1 MSRELQHSR
10 DGAQVHLAVG
20 SMSAE
25 VLREAAALM
34 RERAE
39 KAEQGR
45 WKLWGMTV
53 MADPTGTSNVDDG
66 IDVAQAFT
74 PSWCERGPRT
84 WNAAHIASWH
94 PAVALAVANWLA
106 GVADAIENWER
117 GNYGTSPDQSHA
129 FAVARAYLGEAQS

>member
-1 MSRELQHSR
+1 
-10 DGAQVHLAVG
+10 
-20 SMSAE
+20 MSAE

-66 IDVAQAFT
+66 IDVAQAST

-84 WNAAHIASWH
+84 WNAEHIASWH
-94 PAVALAVANWLA
+94 PAVALAVADWLA
-106 GVADAIENWER
+106 SVAERQIDAHDTGAILGGTDWE
-117 GNYGTSPDQSHA
+117 HA
-129 FAVARAYLGEAQS
+129 LAVARAYLGEATA